1 MNLSKKGEL
10 LALGSAL
17 YLVGLEVEAQ
27 KDKLWE
33 ISKRPANG
41 VVPINQELLDTLD
54 AYNQAKEK
62 FKQLEK
68 RFLELEKEL

>member
-27 KDKLWE
+27 KEKLWE
-33 ISKRPANG
+33 MSEHPVNG
-41 VVPINQELLDTLD
+41 KIPVTQELLDTLE
-54 AYNQAKEK
+54 AHERAKAE
-62 FKQLEK
+62 FSRLEK